1 MPTPRDE
8 SLARPLPERVP
19 WEIAGPDFYRAWG
32 RPRGR
37 LSPEHVAIYGPTGS
51 GKSWFERTI
60 LMERARLR
68 GSHVVIVATKPA
80 DETLRGM
87 GWPITTV
94 WPPKRGWR
102 DKKGSHDQ
110 VIFWAKADGLNKD
123 GRDQQREAITDLLSQ
138 LWRPNSNTIV
148 AFDELAYIETEL
160 DLSTTVTTYF
170 REARALGI
178 TIVANTQRPS
188 GVTRYMHSEAGWSV
202 FFAPKDAEDAERCAQ
217 VAGDKL
223 YYTRVFR
230 ELRRD
235 KFEFLMV
242 HSLTNEAIISS
253 IPRKGSEKQVKA
265 PERDVPRASHV
276 V

>member
-1 MPTPRDE
+1 VPTPREE
-8 SLARPLPERVP
+8 SLARELPERVP
-19 WEIAGPDFYRAWG
+19 WEIAGPDFYAAWG
-32 RPRGR
+32 RPRGQA
-37 LSPEHVAIYGPTGS
+37 SPEHVAIYGPTGS

-87 GWPITTV
+87 NWPITTV

-110 VIFWAKADGLNKD
+110 AIFWAKADGLNRD
-123 GRDQQREAITDLLSQ
+123 SRDQQREAITDLLSQ

-202 FFAPKDAEDAERCAQ
+202 FFAPKDVQDAERMAET
-217 VAGDKL
+217 AGDKVHYL
-223 YYTRVFR
+223 RVLR
-230 ELRRD
+230 ELKRD
-235 KFEFLMV
+235 KFEFLLV

-253 IPRKGSEKQVKA
+253 IPRKSSGKEAKPPQ
-265 PERDVPRASHV
+265 RDVPKSSHV